1 LDKPQLAARRLAE
14 LSIIPGWKKKP
25 ILQTEPPVAMTD
37 VAVFS
42 RVGIDVQLLLEITI

>member
-1 LDKPQLAARRLAE
+1 LDKPQLAARSPAE
-14 LSIIPGWKKKP
+14 LSIIPDRKKKP

-42 RVGIDVQLLLEITI
+42 PVGIDVQLLLEITI